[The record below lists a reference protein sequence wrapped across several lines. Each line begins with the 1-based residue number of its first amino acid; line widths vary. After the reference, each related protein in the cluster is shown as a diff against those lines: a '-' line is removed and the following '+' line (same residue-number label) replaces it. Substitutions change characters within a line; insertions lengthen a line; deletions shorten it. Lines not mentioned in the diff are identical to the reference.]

1 MSDAV
6 SIFKCLGDPTRFA
19 IMSLLCRSDSYV
31 ELLAEKLSLTPG
43 TISHHLKKLEEA
55 GLVRCSRA
63 QFYMI
68 YSVNRE
74 QLEAPIIDYLV
85 VDDALDDDS
94 AYRQKVYD
102 SFIASGRLVSI
113 PTQRKKREIICAR
126 LAEEFEPGRTYTEP
140 EVNEILT
147 RWHEDYCFLRREL
160 IAFGLMERDHEVCWR
175 VNQKGAN
182 DTGEGVDQKAGYSW
196 THFDSC

>member
-1 MSDAV
+1 MKDAV
-6 SIFKCLGDPTRFA
+6 NLFKCLGDQTRFA
-19 IMSLLCRSDSYV
+19 IVSLLCRSDSYV

-68 YSVNRE
+68 YSINRE
-74 QLEAPIIDYLV
+74 KLEVPIMDYLV
-85 VDDALDDDS
+85 VDDALDDDT

-102 SFIASGRLVSI
+102 SFIVGGRLVSI
-113 PTQRKKREIICAR
+113 PSQRKKREIICR
-126 LAEEFEPGRTYTEP
+126 RIVEEGFLPERTYTEP

-147 RWHEDYCFLRREL
+147 AWHADYCSLRREL
-160 IAFGLMERDHEVCWR
+160 IAFGLMERDHEIYWR
-175 VNQKGAN
+175 VK
-182 DTGEGVDQKAGYSW
+182 
-196 THFDSC
+196 

>member
-1 MSDAV
+1 MNDAV

-19 IMSLLCRSDSYV
+19 IMSLLCRQDSYV

-68 YSVNRE
+68 YSANRE
-74 QLEAPIIDYLV
+74 QLESPIIDYLV
-85 VDDALDDDS
+85 VDDALDDDT

-102 SFIASGRLVSI
+102 SFIVGGRLVSI
-113 PTQRKKREIICAR
+113 PTQRKKREIICRRIVEACF
-126 LAEEFEPGRTYTEP
+126 APDRTYTES
-140 EVNEILT
+140 EVSEILT
-147 RWHEDYCFLRREL
+147 RWHDDYCFLRREL
-160 IAFGLMERDHEVCWR
+160 IALGLMERDHEVYWR
-175 VNQKGAN
+175 VK
-182 DTGEGVDQKAGYSW
+182 
-196 THFDSC
+196 

>member
-55 GLVRCSRA
+55 GLVSCSRT

-74 QLEAPIIDYLV
+74 KLAAPIIDYLV
-85 VDDALDDDS
+85 VDDRLDDDS

-102 SFIASGRLVSI
+102 AFFDGHWLVSI
-113 PTQRKKREIICAR
+113 PTQRKKREIVCQRIV
-126 LAEEFEPGRTYTEP
+126 EESFLPDRTYSEP

-147 RWHEDYCFLRREL
+147 GWHDDYCFLRREL
-160 IAFGLMERDHEVCWR
+160 IAFGLMARDHEVYRR
-175 VNQKGAN
+175 VK
-182 DTGEGVDQKAGYSW
+182 
-196 THFDSC
+196 

>member
-85 VDDALDDDS
+85 VDDALDDDT

-102 SFIASGRLVSI
+102 SFIEGGRLVSI
-113 PTQRKKREIICAR
+113 PTQRKKREIICQR
-126 LAEEFEPGRTYTEP
+126 IVEESFLPDRTYTES

-147 RWHEDYCFLRREL
+147 RWHEDYCFLRREM
-160 IAFGLMERDHEVCWR
+160 IAFGLMARDHEVYWR
-175 VNQKGAN
+175 VK
-182 DTGEGVDQKAGYSW
+182 
-196 THFDSC
+196 

>member
-1 MSDAV
+1 MNNAA

-55 GLVRCSRA
+55 GLVSCSRT

-68 YSVNRE
+68 YSVNRAV
-74 QLEAPIIDYLV
+74 LEVPIIDCLV
-85 VDDALDDDS
+85 VGDELDDDT

-102 SFIASGRLVSI
+102 AFIDGGRLVSI
-113 PTQRKKREIICAR
+113 PTQRKKREIICQR
-126 LAEEFEPGRTYTEP
+126 IVEESFLPDRTYSEP

-147 RWHEDYCFLRREL
+147 QWHEDYCFLRREL
-160 IAFGLMERDHEVCWR
+160 IAFGLMDRDHEVYWR
-175 VNQKGAN
+175 VK
-182 DTGEGVDQKAGYSW
+182 
-196 THFDSC
+196 